1 LTDIEQ
7 AIGIRQSATV
17 NRHGGE
23 SKMDVG
29 TAKKLIEK
37 NLSYD
42 EVKRLTVKLV
52 QHASPQTE
60 LLEAEPQVLTLI
72 REVIKPELER
82 SGLKPVLDRMG
93 NLIVHVKGRTRNE
106 RLLLVGYAMNAAPST
121 MQNPYSGE
129 IVDGAPYK
137 LDGECV
143 WGRGACEQKG
153 SLAAMMAAIKLVG
166 ASKVELPSDLYFVVS
181 TAGETGRHDS
191 LAFVL
196 DHGSV
201 EADWCVIDGPPE
213 IQLGNKGRVDVLVT
227 VKGKQAHSSRPWEG
241 INAIDGAMKVLD
253 KLKPLMPYPE
263 AKSHPELGKV
273 SLTPNAIESFP
284 KATHTIQ
291 SECRIMF
298 DRRLLPRDD
307 PAHAI
312 QQMKDSIGKIEPFE
326 IDVAPRD
333 FMYPSEVAK
342 DAEVVRAL
350 EHAIRSMLGYE
361 PQFSFSTAA
370 NDTGLFNFRGLQA
383 INYGSRDIRFQHT
396 DHDLVPVG
404 NVFNAAK
411 VFAFLAIHR

>member
-1 LTDIEQ
+1 
-7 AIGIRQSATV
+7 
-17 NRHGGE
+17 
-23 SKMDVG
+23 MDAG

-37 NLSYD
+37 NLGYD

-52 QHASPQTE
+52 QHPSPQTPR
-60 LLEAEPQVLTLI
+60 LEAEPQVLALI
-72 REVIKPELER
+72 RDVIKPELEH
-82 SGLKPVLDRMG
+82 SGLKPVIDKMG
-93 NLIVHVKGRTRNE
+93 NLILHVKGQSRAE

-137 LDGECV
+137 LNGECV

-153 SLAAMMAAIKLVG
+153 SLAAMMTAVKLIG
-166 ASKVELPSDLYFVVS
+166 TSKVQLPGDLYFVVS

-201 EADWCVIDGPPE
+201 EADWCIIDGPPE

-241 INAIDGAMKVLD
+241 INAIDGAMEVLER
-253 KLKPLMPYPE
+253 LKPLMPYPE
-263 AKSHPELGKV
+263 EKTHPELGKV

-298 DRRLLPRDD
+298 DRRLLPGDE
-307 PAHAI
+307 PARAI
-312 QQMKDSIGKIEPFE
+312 QQMKDAIGNPEPFAVQVE
-326 IDVAPRD
+326 ARD
-333 FMYPSEVAK
+333 FMYPSEIGK

-350 EHAIRSMLGYE
+350 EHAVRSMLGYE

-370 NDTGLFNFRGLQA
+370 NDTGLFNFRGIQA

-396 DHDLVPVG
+396 DHDLVPLD

-411 VFAFLAIHR
+411 VFAFLTIHR

>member
-1 LTDIEQ
+1 MD
-7 AIGIRQSATV
+7 AGTV
-17 NRHGGE
+17 
-23 SKMDVG
+23 
-29 TAKKLIEK
+29 KKLIEK

-42 EVKRLTVKLV
+42 EVKRLTVELV
-52 QHASPQTE
+52 EHASPQTQ
-60 LLEAEPQVLTLI
+60 LLEAEPQVLALI
-72 REVIKPELER
+72 RDVVKPELEK
-82 SGLKPVLDRMG
+82 SGLRPGIDNMG
-93 NLIVHVKGRTRNE
+93 NLILHLIGRTRRE
-106 RLLLVGYAMNAAPST
+106 RLMLVGYAMCAAPST

-137 LDGECV
+137 LHGECV

-153 SLAAMMAAIKLVG
+153 SLAAMLAAMKFIG

-191 LAFVL
+191 LAYVL

-201 EADWCVIDGPPE
+201 EADWCIIDGPPE

-227 VKGKQAHSSRPWEG
+227 VRGKQAHSSRPWEG
-241 INAIDGAMKVLD
+241 INAIDGAMKVLE

-263 AKSHPELGKV
+263 EKSHAELGKV

-298 DRRLLPRDD
+298 DRRLLPGDD
-307 PAHAI
+307 PVKAI
-312 QQMKDSIGKIEPFE
+312 QQMKDAIGRIEPFE
-326 IDVAPRD
+326 IEVQPRD
-333 FMYPSEVAK
+333 FMYPSEVKK
-342 DAEVVRAL
+342 DAQVVQAL
-350 EHAIRSMLGYE
+350 EHGIRSMLGYE

-370 NDTGLFNFRGLQA
+370 NDTGLFNHRGIQA
-383 INYGSRDIRFQHT
+383 INYGARDIRFQHT
-396 DHDLVPVG
+396 DHDLVAVS

-411 VFAFLAIHR
+411 VFAFLGIHR